1 LWFPTL
7 DAKCAS
13 RMGHPILVG
22 RGR

>member
-13 RMGHPILVG
+13 RMGHPILVE